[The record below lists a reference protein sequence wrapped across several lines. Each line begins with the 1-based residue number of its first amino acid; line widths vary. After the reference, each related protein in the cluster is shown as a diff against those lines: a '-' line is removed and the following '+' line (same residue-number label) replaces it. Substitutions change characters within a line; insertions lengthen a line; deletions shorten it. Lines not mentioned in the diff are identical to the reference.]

1 MISEKGIRLISG
13 QLYAINLNQKKPLYQ
28 RPFLH
33 IMWTNCQNEQE
44 CIPVGCISPASV
56 AISGGVSAQGGV
68 CVCLGCVLPPIACWS
83 TYPSPVNR
91 MTHRSKNITFPQLH
105 LRAVKMIKN
114 RIPHDE
120 HYLDYT
126 NRRRKLK
133 DNELTP
139 NPRMEWNFVF
149 VMSTGE

>member
-56 AISGGVSAQGGV
+56 AVSGGCLPRGVYVSALGV
-68 CVCLGCVLPPIACWS
+68 YSPHCMLEYTPLPCEQS
-83 TYPSPVNR
+83 DTRV
-91 MTHRSKNITFPQLH
+91 
-105 LRAVKMIKN
+105 
-114 RIPHDE
+114 
-120 HYLDYT
+120 
-126 NRRRKLK
+126 
-133 DNELTP
+133 
-139 NPRMEWNFVF
+139 
-149 VMSTGE
+149 